1 MNKIYIEDHVVPQL
15 FTTAIEAYEFM
26 HKNHKK
32 GKGYDKLETF
42 GLLWGYV
49 IAAKGEQPAKVVATM
64 ATVETSAL
72 RHSDWVTPDFAS
84 ILAKKEFF
92 GKYWP
97 NVELVGT
104 FHSHPYEDLD
114 DINSVKG
121 WRASSFDSD
130 SDYGDTDF
138 WPHFHKVISPEQPL
152 LAHMIVGITKLN
164 KKGWAYPSRLKGSE
178 ENKGY
183 VLSADNRKLWLRG
196 YSTVMVEDIEDD
208 FYEFSDDIELDIP
221 ALEARFL

>member
-1 MNKIYIEDHVVPQL
+1 MDKIYIEDHVVPQL

-32 GKGYDKLETF
+32 GKGYDQLETF

-64 ATVETSAL
+64 ATVETSAI
-72 RHSDWVTPDFAS
+72 RHNEWVEPDFDS
-84 ILAKKEFF
+84 IKAKKEFF

-114 DINSVKG
+114 EINSVKG
-121 WRASSFDSD
+121 WRASGNDEES
-130 SDYGDTDF
+130 GDIHF
-138 WPHFHKVISPEQPL
+138 WPHFHEIISPEQPL
-152 LAHMIVGITKLN
+152 LAHMIVGITKLS

-178 ENKGY
+178 ELKGY

-196 YSTVMVEDIEDD
+196 YTTILDEGIEDD
-208 FYEFSDDIELDIP
+208 SFEFSDDVELDIP
-221 ALEARFL
+221 ALESRFL

>member
-26 HKNHKK
+26 HKNHAR
-32 GKGYDKLETF
+32 GKGYDELETF

-49 IAAKGEQPAKVVATM
+49 IAAKGQQPAKVVATM

-72 RHSDWVTPDFAS
+72 RHNEWVSPNFAS
-84 ILAKKEFF
+84 VKAKKEFF

-104 FHSHPYEDLD
+104 FHSHPYKDLD
-114 DINSVKG
+114 EINEVKG
-121 WRASSFDSD
+121 WRGSSFEN
-130 SDYGDTDF
+130 GDTDF
-138 WPHFHKVISPEQPL
+138 WPEFHKKISPEQPL

-178 ENKGY
+178 EKKGY

-196 YSTVMVEDIEDD
+196 YSTVMVEGIEGD
-208 FYEFSDDIELDIP
+208 FYEFSDDTELDIP